1 MKNKKL
7 YNDLIDAILK
17 MANDNSQENVQQAIL
32 KAFDLAMNTP
42 GAVDPEEFLKN
53 VFQRSDGL
61 H

>member
-7 YNDLIDAILK
+7 YNDLIDAIINQ
-17 MANDNSQENVQQAIL
+17 ANDNSPENVQQTIL

-42 GAVDPEEFLKN
+42 GAIDPEEFIKN
-53 VFQRSDGL
+53 IFADVEQI

>member
-7 YNDLIDAILK
+7 YNDLIDAIINL
-17 MANDNSQENVQQAIL
+17 ANNNSRKNCQLAIL

-42 GAVDPEEFLKN
+42 GAIDPEEFLKN
-53 VFQRSDGL
+53 VFDNTEEL

>member
-7 YNDLIDAILK
+7 YNDLIDAIITQ
-17 MANDNSQENVQQAIL
+17 ANDNSPENVQQTIL

-42 GAVDPEEFLKN
+42 GAIDPEEFLKN
-53 VFQRSDGL
+53 IFDSSEIL

>member
-7 YNDLIDAILK
+7 YNELIDAIINQ
-17 MANDNSQENVQQAIL
+17 ANDNSPENVQQTIL

-42 GAVDPEEFLKN
+42 WAIDPEEFLNNIFADTK
-53 VFQRSDGL
+53 QI

>member
-7 YNDLIDAILK
+7 YNDLIDAIITQD
-17 MANDNSQENVQQAIL
+17 NDNSHENVQQTIL

-42 GAVDPEEFLKN
+42 GAIDPEEFLKN
-53 VFQRSDGL
+53 IFADVEQI

>member
-7 YNDLIDAILK
+7 YNDLIDAIINQ
-17 MANDNSQENVQQAIL
+17 ANDNSPENVQQTIL

-42 GAVDPEEFLKN
+42 GAIDPKEFIEN
-53 VFQRSDGL
+53 IFADVEQI

>member
-7 YNDLIDAILK
+7 YNDLVDAIITQ
-17 MANDNSQENVQQAIL
+17 ANDNSPENVQQTIL

-42 GAVDPEEFLKN
+42 GAIDPEEFINN
-53 VFQRSDGL
+53 VFDNSEEL

>member
-7 YNDLIDAILK
+7 YNDLIDAIINQ
-17 MANDNSQENVQQAIL
+17 ANDNSPENIQQSIL

-42 GAVDPEEFLKN
+42 GAIDQKELFKNIFDNTEE
-53 VFQRSDGL
+53 L

>member
-7 YNDLIDAILK
+7 YNDLIEAIIK
-17 MANDNSQENVQQAIL
+17 QANDNSPENVQQTIL

-42 GAVDPEEFLKN
+42 GAIDPEEFLKN
-53 VFQRSDGL
+53 IFDNSEEL

>member
-17 MANDNSQENVQQAIL
+17 MANDNSPENVQQAIL
-32 KAFDLAMNTP
+32 KAFDLAINTP
-42 GAVDPEEFLKN
+42 GAIDPEEFLKN
-53 VFQRSDGL
+53 VFQQSDGL

>member
-7 YNDLIDAILK
+7 YNDLVDAIITQ
-17 MANDNSQENVQQAIL
+17 ANDNSPENVQKTIL

-42 GAVDPEEFLKN
+42 GAIDPEEFINN
-53 VFQRSDGL
+53 VFDNSEEL